1 MATAEPLTYPFPPCT
16 VPFLCSPQ
24 DTDAMGVPDHS
35 IDWTVVRPEK
45 KWAVLRTQGRFLLW
59 ALYTSIG
66 CIMMG

>member
-1 MATAEPLTYPFPPCT
+1 
-16 VPFLCSPQ
+16 
-24 DTDAMGVPDHS
+24 MGAPDHG
-35 IDWTVVRPEK
+35 IDWTVVQPEK